1 MLGKTVS
8 HYRILEKLG
17 QGGMG
22 EVYLAEDTRLG
33 RKVALKFLAP
43 ELARDHESLVR
54 FRNEARAA
62 AELSHPNIATLHDI
76 GETDG
81 EPFLVL
87 EYLKGQSLR
96 DRIAQGPLSIDD
108 VIHIGK
114 ALAAG
119 LTEAHAHGIVHRDIK
134 SANVMLT
141 RKGGVK
147 ILDFGLARR
156 EDATQITR
164 SGTTPGTVAYMS
176 PEQIRGEA
184 ADQRS
189 DIWSMG
195 VVLYECLTG
204 RPPFFGEGGAVTHQ
218 ILSADVT
225 PPTALRTGV
234 PLELERAVLRC
245 LEKDAALRCQHAD
258 DLLAELKVLES
269 SPHPKSGSAA
279 PTASGNFSSVTAPGN
294 TRRVLLIAVVLIAA
308 ATWIGLKLW
317 SVGEPAPAQPQ
328 GEPSVAVI
336 DFQDAPGDDGLRTGA
351 TMTSLVQ
358 GGLIEASPCRVL
370 TLEYLKDVRR
380 RTLGTATGPIQPEE
394 AMRIARVA
402 GASMLVTA
410 EVIRIGDELAVSW
423 RLMDTAGTALGAG
436 RSQSPV
442 LFAAADSAVFGIVPA
457 LARACG
463 SSASPQGSV
472 ADLTTHSEEAYRHY
486 SQGIDALDNGRH
498 TVAKQEL
505 LEAVAADSTFAL
517 AWFALARTYG
527 GTSSA
532 WSEEGGRPGCE
543 AGERAWRLRSRL
555 GVMERMFLEG
565 WLARDCGR
573 SIASA
578 IATYREIHARWP
590 DSREATYGLAEML
603 TWIHLNG
610 DAASVAEEGLR
621 LYPQDHKLKITLAG
635 ALCRTG
641 RLQESLALSEQL
653 AAAYP
658 EDATNWEILG
668 RINLGLGLPDAAEK
682 AFLQSV
688 DIDPGWSGAREFWI
702 ATCAAYRGNVDQ
714 ALARLR
720 NIPPASPK
728 GWERFYLSRNLAMLL
743 SACGRRRDASAELAV
758 AYSLFGRYF
767 AMSVFDL
774 VYDSPPDSL
783 RELYEKSLGSLLER
797 LEHQSSRQRQF
808 FTRFQI
814 ARLDLNLGQF
824 PEAGEQIAII
834 VPMVDEIFA
843 PNAYWWAFLAE
854 FALAEGRAEDALECL
869 DKAAEQLVFSGEE
882 YDVTLRA
889 MIARAHTMLGQFEE
903 SRQVLTS
910 LTRIYPW
917 YFPALY
923 ELGQVYENL
932 GRPEDA
938 AKSYLAFLD
947 AWSEADEDLP
957 QLKDARTRLAA
968 IQNGS

>member
-1 MLGKTVS
+1 MLGKTIS

-43 ELARDHESLVR
+43 ELARDHESLLR

-108 VIHIGK
+108 VIRIGK

-119 LTEAHAHGIVHRDIK
+119 LAEAHAHGIVHRDIK

-164 SGTTPGTVAYMS
+164 SGTALGTVAYMS

-204 RPPFFGEGGAVTHQ
+204 RPPFFGEAGAITHQ
-218 ILSADVT
+218 ILSAEVT

-269 SPHPKSGSAA
+269 PPHPKSGSAA

-294 TRRVLLIAVVLIAA
+294 TRRVLLLAVVLIAA

-317 SVGEPAPAQPQ
+317 GAGEPTPTQPQ

-336 DFQDAPGDDGLRTGA
+336 DFQDAPGEDGLRTGA

-402 GASMLVTA
+402 GASMLVMA
-410 EVIRIGDELAVSW
+410 EVIRSGDELVVSW
-423 RLMDTAGTALGAG
+423 RLMDTEGTALGAG

-463 SSASPQGSV
+463 SNASPRGSV

-486 SQGIDALDNGRH
+486 SQGIDALDNGRR
-498 TVAKQEL
+498 TGAKQEL
-505 LEAVAADSTFAL
+505 LEAVATDSTFAL

-532 WSEEGGRPGCE
+532 WSEDDGQLGCE

-573 SIASA
+573 AIASA

-603 TWIHLNG
+603 AWIHLNA
-610 DAASVAEEGLR
+610 DAVSVAEEGLR
-621 LYPQDHKLKITLAG
+621 LYPDDHKLKITLAG
-635 ALCRTG
+635 ALCQKG
-641 RLQESLALSEQL
+641 RLEDSLTLSKQL

-658 EDATNWEILG
+658 EDATNWETIG

-682 AFLQSV
+682 AFLRSV
-688 DIDPGWSGAREFWI
+688 ELEAGWPGQREFVL
-702 ATCAAYRGNVDQ
+702 ATCAAYRGNVDR
-714 ALARLR
+714 ALVQLR
-720 NIPPASPK
+720 GIPMANLTNF
-728 GWERFYLSRNLAMLL
+728 ERYYLGTNLAMLL
-743 SACGRRRDASAELAV
+743 AASGRRRDASAAWEE
-758 AYSLFGRYF
+758 AYPLMVKDFR
-767 AMSVFDL
+767 ARVFVM
-774 VYDSPPDSL
+774 VYDSPPEVLQGVFEESL
-783 RELYEKSLGSLLER
+783 RSMLESLER
-797 LEHQSSRQRQF
+797 PSSRRKQF
-808 FTRFQI
+808 FTRLQI
-814 ARLDLNLGQF
+814 ARLDLNLGRV

-843 PNAYWWAFLAE
+843 PNGYWWAFLAE

-869 DKAAEQLVFSGEE
+869 DKATEQLVYPGDE
-882 YDVTLRA
+882 YDVTRRA

-923 ELGQVYENL
+923 ELGQVYEDL
-932 GRPEDA
+932 ERPEDA

-947 AWSEADEDLP
+947 AWSKADENLP
-957 QLKDARTRLAA
+957 QLKDARARLAA
-968 IQNGS
+968 IQSGP